1 MRRLLKLLPYL
12 AAATNL
18 VALMEIALRPN
29 WLPFGVVAI
38 GAVALATSGTLAYQA
53 LWNKSSVAPSAMPGL
68 LAIGVAF
75 AFLFLGSQN
84 LRFAVAVLSS
94 LLFLVLT
101 QHLAET
107 AKISDASP
115 ELKAFSEWS
124 ALVAL
129 FGLSAGLLAS
139 VTFLNWPQFLVAG
152 VFAAVAI
159 YASLAVGRLGSR
171 AGWLLSAA
179 SAVFLLEGFIV
190 VMFLP
195 FSHWVGAGLIAV
207 IAYLLFS
214 LLSGASARTIRKNLI
229 WVGVICGA
237 LLLTARW
244 R

>member
-1 MRRLLKLLPYL
+1 MRRLKKLFPYL
-12 AAATNL
+12 AAAIDL
-18 VALMEIALRPN
+18 AALLGISIHPN
-29 WLPFGVVAI
+29 WLPYGVVAI
-38 GAVALATSGTLAYQA
+38 GVVALATSGVLAYQA
-53 LWNKSSVAPSAMPGL
+53 LWRKSSIAPSAMPGL
-68 LAIGVAF
+68 LVIGVAF
-75 AFLFLGSQN
+75 SFLFLGSQN
-84 LRFAVAVLSS
+84 LRFVVAILSS

-107 AKISDASP
+107 AKLADASP

-139 VTFLNWPQFLVAG
+139 VTFLNWSQVLVAA
-152 VFAAVAI
+152 VFSAVAI

-171 AGWLLSAA
+171 ASWLLSAT
-179 SAVFLLEGFIV
+179 SAILLSEGFVV

-214 LLSGASARTIRKNLI
+214 LLSGVSARTIRKNLI
-229 WVGVICGA
+229 WVGLISGT